1 MEEDPPESVELPS
14 LWPVPIRAVR
24 LYAISKDPEAMFG
37 WTPAGFKV
45 TEYEGKETPEEHSF
59 PLTESGWRDC
69 WDLLS
74 TRHPKLA
81 ERVRSR
87 ADTAFKGQAIVSRKE
102 ANATLIRRQDIL
114 ASVGL
119 CVLLGG
125 YGYGDLT
132 PGVNLVVDFTTAGL
146 RARST
151 TGYDP
156 LLQLAYTDALAMDFS
171 GPGRVEKGGRF
182 IGGGFGFKG
191 AVEGM
196 IVASVL
202 NSLTRK
208 SEVQSVIRWEAR
220 DLEVFLFTSA
230 ATPAELRVKLSP
242 ALARIARGPSTAE
255 PRPAIAAPEDR
266 LSKIERIGSLYKEGL
281 LSEEEFSVLKR
292 EVLGE

>member
-1 MEEDPPESVELPS
+1 MEQESPEFAEPPP

-24 LYAISKDPEAMFG
+24 SYAISSDPDAMFG
-37 WTPAGFKV
+37 WTAAEFKV
-45 TEYEGKETPEEHSF
+45 TEYDGKEAPQEHSF
-59 PLTESGWRDC
+59 PLTESGWRGC

-74 TRHPKLA
+74 TNHPKLA
-81 ERVRSR
+81 ERIRRRS
-87 ADTAFKGQAIVSRKE
+87 DTAFKGQEIVPRTV
-102 ANATLIRRQDIL
+102 NATLIRTQKI

-125 YGYGDLT
+125 YGYGNLT
-132 PGVNLVVDFTTAGL
+132 PGVNLAVDFTTTGL

-151 TGYDP
+151 TTYDP
-156 LLQLAYTDALAMDFS
+156 LLQLPYADALAMDFS

-202 NSLTRK
+202 NALTRK
-208 SEVQSVIRWEAR
+208 SEIQSVIRWEAR
-220 DLEVFLFTSA
+220 DLEVFLFTST
-230 ATPAELRVKLSP
+230 ATPTDLRVKLSP
-242 ALARIARGPSTAE
+242 VLARIARRPRAPEPPPAIGPS
-255 PRPAIAAPEDR
+255 EDR
-266 LSKIERIGSLYKEGL
+266 LSKIERLGSLYKDGL
-281 LSEEEFSVLKR
+281 LSEEEFSTLKR

>member
-1 MEEDPPESVELPS
+1 
-14 LWPVPIRAVR
+14 
-24 LYAISKDPEAMFG
+24 MFG
-37 WTPAGFKV
+37 WTPVGYKV
-45 TEYEGKETPEEHSF
+45 TEYEGQEAPEERSF

-74 TRHPKLA
+74 TRHSKLA
-81 ERVRSR
+81 EGIRVR
-87 ADTAFKGQAIVSRKE
+87 ADTAFKGQAIIPRSVL
-102 ANATLIRRQDIL
+102 NATLMRQEVV
-114 ASVGL
+114 ASIGL

-125 YGYGDLT
+125 YGYGNLT
-132 PGVNLVVDFTTAGL
+132 PGENLAVDFTTAGL

-151 TGYDP
+151 ATLDP
-156 LLQLAYTDALAMDFS
+156 LLQLPYANALAMDFS

-182 IGGGFGFKG
+182 IGGGFGFRG

-208 SEVQSVIRWEAR
+208 STVQSVIRWEAR

-230 ATPAELRVKLSP
+230 ATPSELRVKLSP
-242 ALARIARGPSTAE
+242 VLARIAREPTAPE
-255 PRPAIAAPEDR
+255 PRPAVNAPEDR
-266 LSKIERIGSLYKEGL
+266 LSKIERLGSLYKEGL
-281 LSEEEFSVLKR
+281 LSEEEFSTLKR

>member
-1 MEEDPPESVELPS
+1 MEQEPPESDEPPP

-24 LYAISKDPEAMFG
+24 SYAISSDPDAMFG
-37 WTPAGFKV
+37 WTAAEFKV
-45 TEYEGKETPEEHSF
+45 TEYQGKEAPQEHSF
-59 PLTESGWRDC
+59 PLTESGWCDC

-74 TRHPKLA
+74 TNHPKLA
-81 ERVRSR
+81 ERVRRRS
-87 ADTAFKGQAIVSRKE
+87 DTAFKGQAIMPRHGL
-102 ANATLIRRQDIL
+102 NATLIRPQTI

-125 YGYGDLT
+125 YGYGNLT
-132 PGVNLVVDFTTAGL
+132 PGVNLTVDFTTAGL

-151 TGYDP
+151 TTYDP
-156 LLQLAYTDALAMDFS
+156 LLQLPYTDALAMDFS

-202 NSLTRK
+202 NTLTRK

-230 ATPAELRVKLSP
+230 ATPTELRVKLSP
-242 ALARIARGPSTAE
+242 VLARIARERSSAE
-255 PRPAIAAPEDR
+255 SPPAIGVPEDR
-266 LSKIERIGSLYKEGL
+266 LSKIERLGSLYKDGL
-281 LSEEEFSVLKR
+281 LSEEEFSLLKR

>member
-1 MEEDPPESVELPS
+1 
-14 LWPVPIRAVR
+14 
-24 LYAISKDPEAMFG
+24 MFG
-37 WTPAGFKV
+37 WTSDGFRV
-45 TEYEGKETPEEHSF
+45 IEYQGQQTPEESSY

-81 ERVRSR
+81 ERVRVR
-87 ADTAFKGQAIVSRKE
+87 AESAFKGQAIVPRSVL
-102 ANATLIRRQDIL
+102 NATLMRQQVL

-125 YGYGDLT
+125 YGYGNLT
-132 PGVNLVVDFTTAGL
+132 PGVNMAVDFTTAGL

-151 TGYDP
+151 ATHDP
-156 LLQLAYTDALAMDFS
+156 LLQLPYGDALAMDFS

-182 IGGGFGFKG
+182 IGGGFGFRG

-202 NSLTRK
+202 NGLTRK

-220 DLEVFLFTSA
+220 NLEVFLFTSV

-242 ALARIARGPSTAE
+242 VLARIAREPNASGPVSTE
-255 PRPAIAAPEDR
+255 PTPTVDAPEDR
-266 LSKIERIGSLYKEGL
+266 LSKIERLGALFKDGL

-292 EVLGE
+292 EVLGQ